1 MTFVRR
7 YGLLAPLAAV
17 SLAGCGLNSV
27 PTAEE
32 NLCKCS
38 GRGILLIEAYM
49 DSVTWSN
56 NGRRLTMVKRNTP
69 E

>member
-1 MTFVRR
+1 MTLVRR

-32 NLCKCS
+32 K
-38 GRGILLIEAYM
+38 
-49 DSVTWSN
+49 VTAAW
-56 NGRRLTMVKRNTP
+56 NGTFGLAP
-69 E
+69 